1 MKYSISVVKMIVQ
14 YVIQKRR
21 ESAVRCLATQMDGL
35 RCETVEAGAAAQP
48 RFHARA
54 SSLSDMLSLCGAGVT
69 MAVGWQRR
77 DQIRCNVNDA
87 AVRRKRVLLQCFCS
101 SRILQCRLVLQPEF
115 TTASRSTP
123 AAVVKGVRLVRALQ

>member
-1 MKYSISVVKMIVQ
+1 MSLFKKREKYGQV
-14 YVIQKRR
+14 
-21 ESAVRCLATQMDGL
+21 LATQMDGL

-48 RFHARA
+48 RFDARA

-87 AVRRKRVLLQCFCS
+87 AVRRKRVVLQRFCS
-101 SRILQCRLVLQPEF
+101 SRILHLD
-115 TTASRSTP
+115 
-123 AAVVKGVRLVRALQ
+123 